1 MNVEEIL
8 ETQFL
13 STHFEKFQNQING
26 SLEEFDLSEESINEI
41 ESLRNSTKQYES
53 NLLGL
58 RKKFNESKKIFDEN
72 YKNEI
77 DETEKILQNFEK
89 SVTKVSSA
97 METVPEKLKNLMDF
111 KSKIQQFIMDIPQKF
126 QNKIKDLIT
135 ELTKDSINCDSVLE
149 IHQSFEDLICGNIL
163 DGINGSWSGLGLL
176 LAFLI
181 PIMILSNYLD
191 SSMRKS
197 SGTDENDFSDFM
209 ANPSQHIYMNGNFSL
224 LFVFGKLT

>member
-58 RKKFNESKKIFDEN
+58 RKKFNESKNFFDEN

-135 ELTKDSINCDSVLE
+135 ELTKDSMNCDSVLE
-149 IHQSFEDLICGNIL
+149 IQQSFEDLICGNIL

-176 LAFLI
+176 LAFVI
-181 PIMILSNYLD
+181 PIMILSNHLD

-209 ANPSQHIYMNGNFSL
+209 ANPSQHIYMNGNFS
-224 LFVFGKLT
+224 

>member
-58 RKKFNESKKIFDEN
+58 RKKFNESKKSFDEN

-135 ELTKDSINCDSVLE
+135 ELTKDSMNCASVLE

-176 LAFLI
+176 LAFVI

-209 ANPSQHIYMNGNFSL
+209 ANPSQHIYMNGNFS
-224 LFVFGKLT
+224 

>member
-58 RKKFNESKKIFDEN
+58 RKKFNESKKFFDEN

-135 ELTKDSINCDSVLE
+135 ELTKDSMNCDSVLE

-176 LAFLI
+176 LAFVI
-181 PIMILSNYLD
+181 PIIILSNYLD

-224 LFVFGKLT
+224 LFFLG

>member
-1 MNVEEIL
+1 MNLEEIL

-41 ESLRNSTKQYES
+41 ESLRNSTKQYEF

-58 RKKFNESKKIFDEN
+58 RKKFNESKKFFDEN

-89 SVTKVSSA
+89 SVTKASSA

-135 ELTKDSINCDSVLE
+135 ELTKDSMNCDSVLE
-149 IHQSFEDLICGNIL
+149 IQQSFEDLICGNIL

-209 ANPSQHIYMNGNFSL
+209 ANPSQHIYMNGNFS
-224 LFVFGKLT
+224 

>member
-58 RKKFNESKKIFDEN
+58 RKKFNESKKFFDEN

-111 KSKIQQFIMDIPQKF
+111 KSKIQQFIMDIPKKF

-135 ELTKDSINCDSVLE
+135 ELTKDSMNCDSVLE

-176 LAFLI
+176 LAFVI
-181 PIMILSNYLD
+181 PIMILSNHLD

-209 ANPSQHIYMNGNFSL
+209 ANPSQHIYMNGNFS
-224 LFVFGKLT
+224 

>member
-58 RKKFNESKKIFDEN
+58 RKKFNESKKIFDVN

-176 LAFLI
+176 LAFVI
-181 PIMILSNYLD
+181 PIMILSNHLD

-224 LFVFGKLT
+224 LFFF

>member
-58 RKKFNESKKIFDEN
+58 RKKFNESKKFFDEN

-224 LFVFGKLT
+224 LFF

>member
-26 SLEEFDLSEESINEI
+26 SLEEFDLSEENINEI

-58 RKKFNESKKIFDEN
+58 RKKFNESKKIFDVN

-135 ELTKDSINCDSVLE
+135 ELTKDSMNCDSVLE

-176 LAFLI
+176 LTFVI

-209 ANPSQHIYMNGNFSL
+209 ANPSQHIYMNGNFS
-224 LFVFGKLT
+224 

>member
-58 RKKFNESKKIFDEN
+58 RKKFNESKKFFDEN

-135 ELTKDSINCDSVLE
+135 ELTKDSMNCDSVLE

-176 LAFLI
+176 LTFVI

-224 LFVFGKLT
+224 LFF

>member
-58 RKKFNESKKIFDEN
+58 RKKFNESKKFFDEN

-135 ELTKDSINCDSVLE
+135 ELTKDSMNCDSVLE

-176 LAFLI
+176 LAFVI

-209 ANPSQHIYMNGNFSL
+209 ANPSQHIYMNGNFS
-224 LFVFGKLT
+224 

>member
-58 RKKFNESKKIFDEN
+58 RKKFNESKKFFDEN

-89 SVTKVSSA
+89 YVTKVSSA

-135 ELTKDSINCDSVLE
+135 ELTKDSMNCDSVLE

-209 ANPSQHIYMNGNFSL
+209 ANPSQHIYMNGNFS
-224 LFVFGKLT
+224 

>member
-58 RKKFNESKKIFDEN
+58 RKKFNESKKFFDEN

-111 KSKIQQFIMDIPQKF
+111 KSQIQQFIMDIPQKF

-135 ELTKDSINCDSVLE
+135 ELTKDSMNCDSVLE
-149 IHQSFEDLICGNIL
+149 IQQSFEDLICGNIL

-176 LAFLI
+176 LAFVI
-181 PIMILSNYLD
+181 PIMILSNHLD

-209 ANPSQHIYMNGNFSL
+209 ANPSQHIYMNGNFS
-224 LFVFGKLT
+224 

>member
-58 RKKFNESKKIFDEN
+58 RKKFNESKKFFDEN

-135 ELTKDSINCDSVLE
+135 ELTKDSMNCDSVLE
-149 IHQSFEDLICGNIL
+149 IQQSFEDLICGNIL

-176 LAFLI
+176 LAFVI
-181 PIMILSNYLD
+181 PIMILSNHLD

-209 ANPSQHIYMNGNFSL
+209 ANPSQHIYMNGNFS
-224 LFVFGKLT
+224 

>member
-58 RKKFNESKKIFDEN
+58 RKKFNESKKFFDEN

-135 ELTKDSINCDSVLE
+135 ELTKDSMNCDSVLE
-149 IHQSFEDLICGNIL
+149 IQQSFEDLICGNIL

-209 ANPSQHIYMNGNFSL
+209 ANPSQHIYMNGNFS
-224 LFVFGKLT
+224 

>member
-1 MNVEEIL
+1 MIEALNVEEIL

-58 RKKFNESKKIFDEN
+58 RKKFNESKKIFDVN

-176 LAFLI
+176 LAFVI
-181 PIMILSNYLD
+181 PIMILSNHLD

-209 ANPSQHIYMNGNFSL
+209 ANPSQHIYMNGNFS
-224 LFVFGKLT
+224 

>member
-1 MNVEEIL
+1 MIEALNVEEIL

-58 RKKFNESKKIFDEN
+58 RKKFNESKKIFDVN

-176 LAFLI
+176 LAFVI
-181 PIMILSNYLD
+181 PIMILSNHLD

-224 LFVFGKLT
+224 LFF

>member
-58 RKKFNESKKIFDEN
+58 RKKFNESKKFFDEN

-135 ELTKDSINCDSVLE
+135 ELTKDSMNCDSVLE

-176 LAFLI
+176 LAFVI
-181 PIMILSNYLD
+181 PIMILSNHLD

-209 ANPSQHIYMNGNFSL
+209 ANPSQHIYMNGNFS
-224 LFVFGKLT
+224 

>member
-13 STHFEKFQNQING
+13 STHFEKFQHQING

-58 RKKFNESKKIFDEN
+58 RKKFNESKKIFDVN

-135 ELTKDSINCDSVLE
+135 ELTKDSMNCDSVLE

-176 LAFLI
+176 LAFVI
-181 PIMILSNYLD
+181 PIMILSNHLD

-224 LFVFGKLT
+224 LFFF

>member
-53 NLLGL
+53 DLLGL

-209 ANPSQHIYMNGNFSL
+209 ANPSQHIYMNGNFS
-224 LFVFGKLT
+224 

>member
-1 MNVEEIL
+1 MNVEKIL

-135 ELTKDSINCDSVLE
+135 ELTKDSMNCDSVLE

-176 LAFLI
+176 LAFVI

-209 ANPSQHIYMNGNFSL
+209 ANPSQHIYMNGNFS
-224 LFVFGKLT
+224 

>member
-26 SLEEFDLSEESINEI
+26 SLEEFDLSEESINDI

-111 KSKIQQFIMDIPQKF
+111 KSKIQQFIMDIPQKL

-135 ELTKDSINCDSVLE
+135 ELTKDSMNCDSVLE

-176 LAFLI
+176 LAFVI
-181 PIMILSNYLD
+181 PIMILSNHLD

-209 ANPSQHIYMNGNFSL
+209 ANPSQHIYMNGNFS
-224 LFVFGKLT
+224 

>member
-58 RKKFNESKKIFDEN
+58 RKKFNESKKFFDEN

-135 ELTKDSINCDSVLE
+135 ELTKDSMNCDSVLE
-149 IHQSFEDLICGNIL
+149 IQQSFEDLICGNIL

-224 LFVFGKLT
+224 LFFF

>member
-58 RKKFNESKKIFDEN
+58 RKKFNESKKFFDEN

-135 ELTKDSINCDSVLE
+135 ELTKDSMNCASVLE

-176 LAFLI
+176 LAFVI

-209 ANPSQHIYMNGNFSL
+209 ANPSQHIYMNGNFS
-224 LFVFGKLT
+224 